1 MKRIVVVDDHPMIRS
16 TVVNVLRA
24 DPELVIVGDCG
35 DGEDGLKMILNE
47 DPDLA
52 ILDLDLPRLDGL
64 AMIRR
69 IRAQNEKIRLL
80 VLSAKP
86 EQVMACHIRFA
97 GGNGYVGKGRQIDEL
112 VTAVKTVLF
121 GYDCF
126 PANSGLS
133 NPDGGLQNLS
143 PRELEVLQ
151 YLARGA
157 SNREI
162 ASTLF
167 LSDKTISTYK
177 TRLQEKLGLSSLAA
191 LIEFATLHKL
201 ID

>member
-1 MKRIVVVDDHPMIRS
+1 MKRIVVIDDHPIIRG
-16 TVVNVLRA
+16 TIVNVLRA
-24 DPELVIVGDCG
+24 DPELTVIGESG
-35 DGEDGLKMILNE
+35 DGEDGLKMVLADE
-47 DPDLA
+47 PDLA

-64 AMIRR
+64 SMIRR
-69 IRAQNEKIRLL
+69 IRAQNLPVRIL

-86 EQVMACHIRFA
+86 EQTMASHIRFA
-97 GGNGYVGKGRQIDEL
+97 GGNGYVGKARHIDEL
-112 VTAVKTVLF
+112 ITAIKTVLF

-126 PANSGLS
+126 PADTGH
-133 NPDGGLQNLS
+133 PDNEGGLKSLS

-151 YLARGA
+151 YLARGV
-157 SNREI
+157 SNRDI
-162 ASTLF
+162 ANLLF

-177 TRLQEKLGLSSLAA
+177 TRLQEKLGLTSLAG